1 MKNLIQHSIILFVG
15 IIGFT
20 LNLNGQS
27 ADLLTVKPMSQ
38 VVGTSLKPVQ
48 QPTTTKV
55 PLITWGGDIATILA
69 ETEGIFKQ
77 NGLNISTFREDD
89 FKKQVQ
95 MCMSGETPYLRGT
108 IGMINA
114 ASDAFKNSGTELV
127 VIYQLTWSVGGDAM
141 VVRPN
146 KSLSNVK
153 TVALQLYGPHMD
165 YASNLLSKAGRLNSV
180 NFKWMSQLTI
190 SEKQG
195 GKTIDPV
202 TLFQEDNTV
211 DAVMCIIPD
220 ALLLTSNGNVGT
232 GSEGSVKGAKI
243 LLSTKTS
250 SRIIAD
256 VYAVRK
262 DYFDAHKNEVKS
274 FVKSLMIA
282 EESLKDLVDD
292 KSNNLGKYR
301 QLMSNS
307 AEKLLGSSQFTSDA
321 EALLGDCE
329 FVGYN
334 GNVSFF
340 TGKGTTRNLT
350 TLNAEIQQAFKSMGL
365 LTTNTV
371 IKNAD
376 WNYSEFAPSLKYAQG
391 AAPAA
396 PKFDQQKVAKAVE
409 NKIQAESTSWE
420 EEGTLFV
427 VEINFEPNQSEFSI
441 AKYASDFAKA
451 LDIAETNS
459 GALVVIEGH
468 SEPLGILKAEKALR
482 DNEPGHKSE
491 AEINQMKQVAK
502 SLSLERAQNVRK
514 SFLAYC
520 KQKGVAV
527 DPSQF
532 VAVGIGVKSPKYNPP
547 RTKEEWA
554 LNRRVVFRIKQVEA
568 ELDEFSPL

>member
-1 MKNLIQHSIILFVG
+1 MKNIVQSPLILAIVTLI
-15 IIGFT
+15 FT
-20 LNLNGQS
+20 TTLYGQS
-27 ADLLTVKPMSQ
+27 ADYLEAKPMSK
-38 VVGTSLKPVQ
+38 VVNTSLKPVKQ
-48 QPTTTKV
+48 QSTIKV
-55 PLITWGGDIATILA
+55 PLITWGGDIATLLA
-69 ETEGIFKQ
+69 ESDGIFKQ
-77 NGLNISTFREDD
+77 NGVSVSTFREDD

-114 ASDAFKNSGTELV
+114 ASDAFKNSGTDLV
-127 VIYQLTWSVGGDAM
+127 VIYQLTWSTGGDAM

-146 KSLSNVK
+146 KSLKNIKS
-153 TVALQLYGPHMD
+153 VALQLYGPHMD
-165 YASNLLSKAGRLNSV
+165 YASNLLSKAGRLSSV
-180 NFKWMSQLTI
+180 DFKWMSQLSI
-190 SEKQG
+190 SEQQG
-195 GKTIDPV
+195 GKIVDPV
-202 TLFQEDNTV
+202 TLFQESSSV

-232 GSEGSVKGAKI
+232 GAEGSVKGAKI
-243 LLSTKTS
+243 LLSTKTA

-262 DYFDAHKNEVKS
+262 DYFDAHQTEVKN
-274 FVKSLMIA
+274 FVKSLMVA
-282 EESLKDLVDD
+282 EEKLRDLLDN
-292 KSNNLGKYR
+292 KSSNLGKYR
-301 QLMSNS
+301 QLMSYS

-321 EALLGDCE
+321 EALLGDCK
-329 FVGYN
+329 FVGYS

-340 TGKGTTRNLT
+340 TGKGTTRNFT
-350 TLNAEIQQAFKSMGL
+350 TLNSEIQKTFKSIGL
-365 LTTNTV
+365 LTTSTSL
-371 IKNAD
+371 KNAN
-376 WNYSEFAPSLKYAQG
+376 WNYNEFASSLKYAKSTTTVTQ
-391 AAPAA
+391 
-396 PKFDQQKVAKAVE
+396 KFDQQKVAKVVE

-441 AKYASDFAKA
+441 SKYADDFAKA

-482 DNEPGHKSE
+482 NNEPGHKSQ
-491 AEINQMKQVAK
+491 AEINQMKQRAK

-514 SFLAYC
+514 NFLAYC
-520 KQKGVAV
+520 KQKGVNIDA
-527 DPSQF
+527 SQF
-532 VAVGIGVKSPKYNPP
+532 VAVGVGVKSPKYNPP

-568 ELDEFSPL
+568 ELEEFSPL